1 MSFPRAVAFLWARTW
16 RNRLVRQVQRL
27 KRPRYLLGALVGL
40 AYLYSLVG
48 RSVFVQ
54 GTGRAVSP
62 NARMFAEFSLEVSVL
77 GTLVTA
83 WVLGADRPA
92 LTFTQTEVQYFFP
105 APVTRKALL
114 HYKLLRGLLSASL
127 AALAATVFV
136 GRFTSPR
143 PELFFLGAAL
153 AMGTL
158 YLHGTAASFVRAW
171 LVSQGRWGSAVRWT
185 LVGLLML
192 AVMGTLVTTLQAHPW
207 PANAGAPFVVR
218 GWVRDVLDAPGP
230 RAVLWPGRAL
240 VAPSM
245 ARSTQDFLRY
255 LPASLALLV
264 AHYAWVLAVE
274 VPFEDSAVAGAD
286 ARTRQQA
293 RRGNRSA
300 RGGNIRVGRV
310 PFLLKARGRPEVAL
324 VWKNLIARKRLGGGL
339 VVLLGFVVM
348 GALVA
353 LVLGDTRLF
362 SNTRELL
369 GPMSLMVAV
378 AMAVIGP
385 SAFRTDLRMD
395 LPKLELLRALPLTGR
410 QVVGAELAASAL
422 TLSAAQWVML
432 LVALVLGVGTDD
444 ETLAPW
450 STPVVLGLLS
460 VLPALGLA
468 GLFVQNAAV
477 VLLPAWIPADS
488 ERARGVE
495 ALGQRLLT
503 LVGTLVVTFLG
514 LLPAAVVALLV
525 GYPLFTVMGRWAVP
539 LAGLVAAGA
548 LFAEVALGVAVL
560 GRAFERLDVSEEQSN
575 EG

>member
-1 MSFPRAVAFLWARTW
+1 MSFPSAVAFLWVRTW
-16 RNRLVRQVQRL
+16 RNRVVRQVQRL

-62 NARMFAEFSLEVSVL
+62 NARLFAELSLEVSVL

-92 LTFTQTEVQYFFP
+92 LTFTQTEVQTFFA

-114 HYKLLRGLLSASL
+114 HYKLLRGLLSAML
-127 AALAATVFV
+127 AALAATLFV

-143 PELFFLGAAL
+143 PVLFFLGAAL

-171 LVSQGRWGSAVRWT
+171 LVSQGRWGSAVRWAVVAVL
-185 LVGLLML
+185 LVAG
-192 AVMGTLVTTLQAHPW
+192 MGTLLSTLRDYPL
-207 PANAGAPFVVR
+207 PENLSRPFAVR
-218 GWVRDVLDAPGP
+218 EWLRDVLNAPGP

-240 VAPSM
+240 VAPAM
-245 ARSTQDFLRY
+245 ARSWEGFLRY

-274 VPFEDSAVAGAD
+274 VPFEDSAVAGAE
-286 ARTRQQA
+286 ARTRRRAQRAA
-293 RRGNRSA
+293 RSGNL
-300 RGGNIRVGRV
+300 RVGRV
-310 PFLLKARGRPEVAL
+310 PFVLKARGRPEVAL
-324 VWKNLIARKRLGGGL
+324 LWKNLIARRRMGSGLMMLLSFGVLGA
-339 VVLLGFVVM
+339 VF
-348 GALVA
+348 ALVM
-353 LVLGDTRLF
+353 GDTRLF
-362 SNTRELL
+362 SNSREFL
-369 GPMSLMVAV
+369 GPMALMVAL

-410 QVVGAELAASAL
+410 QVVSAELAASAL
-422 TLSAAQWVML
+422 TLGVAQWVML
-432 LVALVLGVGTDD
+432 LLALVLGVGADD
-444 ETLAPW
+444 ATLAPW
-450 STPVVLGLLS
+450 STPVVLGLLP

-514 LLPAAVVALLV
+514 LLPATVVALLV

-539 LAGLVAAGA
+539 LAGLAAAGA

-575 EG
+575 EA

>member
-1 MSFPRAVAFLWARTW
+1 MSFPSAVAFLWVRTW
-16 RNRLVRQVQRL
+16 RNRVVRQVQRL

-62 NARMFAEFSLEVSVL
+62 NARLFAEFSLEVSVL

-92 LTFTQTEVQYFFP
+92 LTFTQTEVQTFFA
-105 APVTRKALL
+105 APVRRKALL
-114 HYKLLRGLLSASL
+114 HYKLLRGLLSAML
-127 AALAATVFV
+127 AALAATIFV

-171 LVSQGRWGSAVRWT
+171 LVSQGRWGSAVRWAI
-185 LVGLLML
+185 V
-192 AVMGTLVTTLQAHPW
+192 AVVMVAGMGTLLSTLRDYPL
-207 PANAGAPFVVR
+207 PENLSRPFAVR
-218 GWVRDVLDAPGP
+218 EWLRDVLDAPGP

-240 VAPSM
+240 VAPAM
-245 ARSTQDFLRY
+245 ARSWEGFLRY

-274 VPFEDSAVAGAD
+274 VPFEDSAVAGAE
-286 ARTRQQA
+286 ARTKRRAQRAA
-293 RRGNRSA
+293 RSGNL
-300 RGGNIRVGRV
+300 RVGRV
-310 PFLLKARGRPEVAL
+310 PFVLKARGRPEVAL
-324 VWKNLIARKRLGGGL
+324 LWKNLIARRRMGSGLAMLLSFGVLGA
-339 VVLLGFVVM
+339 VF
-348 GALVA
+348 ALVM
-353 LVLGDTRLF
+353 GDTRLF
-362 SNTRELL
+362 SNSREFL
-369 GPMSLMVAV
+369 GPMALMVAV

-422 TLSAAQWVML
+422 TLGVAQWVML
-432 LVALVLGVGTDD
+432 LVALVLGVGADD
-444 ETLAPW
+444 VTLAPW

-503 LVGTLVVTFLG
+503 LVGTLVVTVLG

-539 LAGLVAAGA
+539 LAGLAAAGA

-575 EG
+575 EA

>member
-1 MSFPRAVAFLWARTW
+1 MSFPGAVAFLWVRTW
-16 RNRLVRQVQRL
+16 RNRVVRQVRRL
-27 KRPRYLLGALVGL
+27 KHPRYLLGALVGL

-48 RSVFVQ
+48 RSVFVV

-62 NARMFAEFSLEVSVL
+62 NAKLFAELSLEVSVL

-92 LTFTQTEVQYFFP
+92 LTFTQTEVQAFFP
-105 APVTRKALL
+105 APVTRRALL
-114 HYKLLRGLLSASL
+114 HYKLLRGLLSAGL
-127 AALAATVFV
+127 AALAATLFV
-136 GRFTSPR
+136 GRFTSSR
-143 PELFFLGAAL
+143 PELFFLGASL

-171 LVSQGRWGSAVRWT
+171 LVSQGRWGGAVRWAVVA
-185 LVGLLML
+185 LVLVA
-192 AVMGTLVTTLQAHPW
+192 AVGTLLSTLDAHPW
-207 PANAGAPFVVR
+207 PADASAPFAVR
-218 GWVRDVLDAPGP
+218 EWLRDVLDAPGP

-240 VAPSM
+240 VAPAM
-245 ARSTQDFLRY
+245 AHSGQEFLRY
-255 LPASLALLV
+255 LPAALALLA

-274 VPFEDSAVAGAD
+274 VPFEDSAVASAD
-286 ARTRQQA
+286 ARTRQRA
-293 RRGNRSA
+293 ERGNRAA
-300 RGGNIRVGRV
+300 RVGAIHVGRV
-310 PFLLKARGRPEVAL
+310 PFVLGPRGRPEVAL
-324 VWKNLIARKRLGGGL
+324 LWKNLIARRRMGSGL
-339 VVLLGFVVM
+339 VMLLAFVVL
-348 GALVA
+348 GATLALVM
-353 LVLGDTRLF
+353 GDTRLF
-362 SNTRELL
+362 ANSREFL
-369 GPMSLMVAV
+369 GPMALMVAV

-422 TLSAAQWVML
+422 TLGAAQWVML
-432 LVALVLGVGTDD
+432 AVAGVLGVGSDD
-444 ETLAPW
+444 VTLAQW

-514 LLPAAVVALLV
+514 LLPAGVVALLV
-525 GYPLFTVMGRWAVP
+525 GYPLFTVVGRWAVP
-539 LAGLVAAGA
+539 LAGLAAAGA

-560 GRAFERLDVSEEQSN
+560 GRAFERLDVSEEQAN
-575 EG
+575 EA

>member
-1 MSFPRAVAFLWARTW
+1 MSFPSAVAFLWVRTW
-16 RNRLVRQVQRL
+16 RNRVVRQVQRL

-62 NARMFAEFSLEVSVL
+62 NARLFAEFSLEVSVL

-83 WVLGADRPA
+83 WVLGTDRPA
-92 LTFTQTEVQYFFP
+92 LTFTQTEVQTFFA

-114 HYKLLRGLLSASL
+114 HYKLLRGLLSAML
-127 AALAATVFV
+127 AALAATIFV

-171 LVSQGRWGSAVRWT
+171 LVSQGRWGSAVRWAIVAVV
-185 LVGLLML
+185 LVAG
-192 AVMGTLVTTLQAHPW
+192 MGTLLSTLRDYPL
-207 PANAGAPFVVR
+207 PENLSRPFAVR
-218 GWVRDVLDAPGP
+218 EWLRDVLDAPGP

-240 VAPSM
+240 VAPAM
-245 ARSTQDFLRY
+245 ARSWEGLLRY

-274 VPFEDSAVAGAD
+274 VPFEDSAVAGAE
-286 ARTRQQA
+286 ARTKRREQRAA
-293 RRGNRSA
+293 RSGS
-300 RGGNIRVGRV
+300 IRVGRV
-310 PFLLKARGRPEVAL
+310 PFVLKARGRPEMAL
-324 VWKNLIARKRLGGGL
+324 LWKNLIARRRMGSGL
-339 VVLLGFVVM
+339 VMLLAFGVLGAVF
-348 GALVA
+348 ALVM
-353 LVLGDTRLF
+353 GDTRLF
-362 SNTRELL
+362 SNSREFL
-369 GPMSLMVAV
+369 GPMALMVAV

-422 TLSAAQWVML
+422 TLGVAQWVML
-432 LVALVLGVGTDD
+432 LVALVLGVGADD
-444 ETLAPW
+444 VTLAPW

-460 VLPALGLA
+460 VLPALGVA

-539 LAGLVAAGA
+539 LAGLAAAGA

-575 EG
+575 EA

>member
-1 MSFPRAVAFLWARTW
+1 MSFSRAVVFLWARTW

-27 KRPRYLLGALVGL
+27 KRPRYLLGALVGA

-54 GTGRAVSP
+54 GTGRGVSL
-62 NARMFAEFSLEVSVL
+62 NARLFAELSLEMSVL
-77 GTLVTA
+77 GTLMTA

-92 LTFTQTEVQYFFP
+92 LTFTQTEVQYLFP
-105 APVTRKALL
+105 APVTRRALL

-127 AALAATVFV
+127 AALAATLFV

-143 PELFFLGAAL
+143 PVLFFLGAAL

-171 LVSQGRWGSAVRWT
+171 LVSRGRWGSAVRWAV
-185 LVGLLML
+185 VGLLLL
-192 AVMGTLVTTLQAHPW
+192 AVAWTLLSTLRVHPW
-207 PANAGAPFVVR
+207 PEDISAPFVVR
-218 GWVRDVLDAPGP
+218 EWLKDVLDAPGP
-230 RAVLWPGRAL
+230 RALLWPGRAL
-240 VAPSM
+240 VAPAM
-245 ARSTQDFLRY
+245 ARSGQDFLRY

-264 AHYAWVLAVE
+264 AHYAWVLTVE
-274 VPFEDSAVAGAD
+274 VPFVL
-286 ARTRQQA
+286 Q
-293 RRGNRSA
+293 
-300 RGGNIRVGRV
+300 
-310 PFLLKARGRPEVAL
+310 ARGRPEVAL
-324 VWKNLIARKRLGGGL
+324 RWKNLIARRRLGGGL
-339 VVLLGFVVM
+339 VMLLAFVVL

-362 SNTRELL
+362 ANTRELL
-369 GPMSLMVAV
+369 GPMALMVAV
-378 AMAVIGP
+378 AMAVVGP

-422 TLSAAQWVML
+422 TLGAAQWVML
-432 LVALVLGVGTDD
+432 GVALALGVGTDD
-444 ETLAPW
+444 ATLAPW
-450 STPVVLGLLS
+450 STPVVLGLLP

-525 GYPLFTVMGRWAVP
+525 GYPLFTVVGRWSAP

-560 GRAFERLDVSEEQSN
+560 GRAFERLDVSEEQAN
-575 EG
+575 EA

>member
-1 MSFPRAVAFLWARTW
+1 MSFPSAVAFLWVRTW
-16 RNRLVRQVQRL
+16 RNRVVRQVQRL

-62 NARMFAEFSLEVSVL
+62 NARLFAEFSLEVSVL

-92 LTFTQTEVQYFFP
+92 LTFTQTEVQTFFA

-114 HYKLLRGLLSASL
+114 HYKLLRGLLSAML
-127 AALAATVFV
+127 AALAATLFV
-136 GRFTSPR
+136 GRFTSPQ
-143 PELFFLGAAL
+143 PVLFFLGAAL

-171 LVSQGRWGSAVRWT
+171 LVSQGRWGSVVRWAIVAVVMVAGMGALLSPLSDHPLPENLSTPFAVREW
-185 LVGLLML
+185 L
-192 AVMGTLVTTLQAHPW
+192 
-207 PANAGAPFVVR
+207 
-218 GWVRDVLDAPGP
+218 RDVLNAPGP

-240 VAPSM
+240 VAPAM
-245 ARSTQDFLRY
+245 ARSWEGFLRY

-274 VPFEDSAVAGAD
+274 VPFEDSAVAGAE
-286 ARTRQQA
+286 ARTRRRAQRAA
-293 RRGNRSA
+293 RSGNL
-300 RGGNIRVGRV
+300 RVGRV
-310 PFLLKARGRPEVAL
+310 PFVLKARGRPEVAL
-324 VWKNLIARKRLGGGL
+324 LWKNLIARRRMGSGLAMLLSFGGL
-339 VVLLGFVVM
+339 GAVF
-348 GALVA
+348 ALVM
-353 LVLGDTRLF
+353 GDTRLF
-362 SNTRELL
+362 SNSREFL
-369 GPMSLMVAV
+369 GPMALMVAV

-422 TLSAAQWVML
+422 TLGVAQWVML
-432 LVALVLGVGTDD
+432 LVALVLGVGADD
-444 ETLAPW
+444 VTLAPW

-514 LLPAAVVALLV
+514 LLPAAVIALLV

-539 LAGLVAAGA
+539 LAGLAAAGA

-575 EG
+575 EA

>member
-1 MSFPRAVAFLWARTW
+1 MSFPSAVAFLWVRTW
-16 RNRLVRQVQRL
+16 RNRVVRQVQRL

-62 NARMFAEFSLEVSVL
+62 NARLFAEFSLEVSVL

-92 LTFTQTEVQYFFP
+92 LTFTQTEVQTFFA

-114 HYKLLRGLLSASL
+114 HYKLLRGLLSAML
-127 AALAATVFV
+127 AALAATLFV

-143 PELFFLGAAL
+143 PVLFFLGAAL

-171 LVSQGRWGSAVRWT
+171 LVSQGRWGSAVRWAVVAVL
-185 LVGLLML
+185 LVAG
-192 AVMGTLVTTLQAHPW
+192 MGTLLSTLRDYPL
-207 PANAGAPFVVR
+207 PENLSRPFAVR
-218 GWVRDVLDAPGP
+218 EWLREVLDAPGP

-240 VAPSM
+240 VAPAM
-245 ARSTQDFLRY
+245 ARSWEGFLRY

-274 VPFEDSAVAGAD
+274 VPFEDSAVAGAE
-286 ARTRQQA
+286 ARTRRREQRAA
-293 RRGNRSA
+293 RSGS
-300 RGGNIRVGRV
+300 IRVGKV
-310 PFLLKARGRPEVAL
+310 PFVLMARGRPEVAL
-324 VWKNLIARKRLGGGL
+324 LWKNLIARRRMGSGL
-339 VVLLGFVVM
+339 VMLLSFGVLGAVF
-348 GALVA
+348 ALVM
-353 LVLGDTRLF
+353 GDTRLF
-362 SNTRELL
+362 SNSREFL
-369 GPMSLMVAV
+369 GPMALMVAL

-422 TLSAAQWVML
+422 TLGVAQWVML
-432 LVALVLGVGTDD
+432 LLALVLGVGADD
-444 ETLAPW
+444 VTLAPW
-450 STPVVLGLLS
+450 STPVVLGLLP

-514 LLPAAVVALLV
+514 LLPAAVVAVLV

-539 LAGLVAAGA
+539 LAGLAAAGA
-548 LFAEVALGVAVL
+548 LFAEVTLGVAVL

-575 EG
+575 EA

>member
-1 MSFPRAVAFLWARTW
+1 MSFPSAVAFLWVRTW
-16 RNRLVRQVQRL
+16 RNRVVRQVQRL

-62 NARMFAEFSLEVSVL
+62 NARLFAEFSLEVSVL

-92 LTFTQTEVQYFFP
+92 LTFTQTEVQTFFA

-114 HYKLLRGLLSASL
+114 HYKLLRGLLSAML
-127 AALAATVFV
+127 AALAATIFV

-171 LVSQGRWGSAVRWT
+171 LVSQGRWGSAVRWAI
-185 LVGLLML
+185 V
-192 AVMGTLVTTLQAHPW
+192 AVVMVAGMGTLLSTLRDYPL
-207 PANAGAPFVVR
+207 PENLSRPFAVR
-218 GWVRDVLDAPGP
+218 EWLRDVLDAPGP

-240 VAPSM
+240 VAPAM
-245 ARSTQDFLRY
+245 ARSWEGFLRY

-274 VPFEDSAVAGAD
+274 VPFEDSAVAGAE
-286 ARTRQQA
+286 ARTKRREQRAA
-293 RRGNRSA
+293 RSGNL
-300 RGGNIRVGRV
+300 RVGRV
-310 PFLLKARGRPEVAL
+310 PFVLKARGRPEVAL
-324 VWKNLIARKRLGGGL
+324 LWKNLIARRRMGSGLAMLLSFGVLGA
-339 VVLLGFVVM
+339 VF
-348 GALVA
+348 ALVM
-353 LVLGDTRLF
+353 GDTRLF
-362 SNTRELL
+362 SNSREFL
-369 GPMSLMVAV
+369 GPMALMVAV

-422 TLSAAQWVML
+422 TLGVAQWVML
-432 LVALVLGVGTDD
+432 LVALVLGVGADD
-444 ETLAPW
+444 VTLAPW

-503 LVGTLVVTFLG
+503 LVGTLVVTVLG

-539 LAGLVAAGA
+539 LAGLAAAGA

-575 EG
+575 EA

>member
-1 MSFPRAVAFLWARTW
+1 MSFPSAVAFLWVRTW
-16 RNRLVRQVQRL
+16 RNRVVRQVQRL

-62 NARMFAEFSLEVSVL
+62 NARLFAEFSLEVSVL

-83 WVLGADRPA
+83 WVLGTDRPA
-92 LTFTQTEVQYFFP
+92 LTFTQTEVQTFFA

-114 HYKLLRGLLSASL
+114 HYKLLRGLLSAML
-127 AALAATVFV
+127 AALAATFFV

-143 PELFFLGAAL
+143 PVLFFLGAAL

-171 LVSQGRWGSAVRWT
+171 LVSQGRWGSAVRWAIVAGV
-185 LVGLLML
+185 LVAG
-192 AVMGTLVTTLQAHPW
+192 MGTLLSTLRDYPL
-207 PANAGAPFVVR
+207 PENLSRPFAVR
-218 GWVRDVLDAPGP
+218 EWLRDVLDAPGP

-240 VAPSM
+240 VAPAM
-245 ARSTQDFLRY
+245 ARSWEGFLRY

-274 VPFEDSAVAGAD
+274 VPFEDSAVAGAE
-286 ARTRQQA
+286 ARTRRREQRAA
-293 RRGNRSA
+293 RSGS
-300 RGGNIRVGRV
+300 IRVGKV
-310 PFLLKARGRPEVAL
+310 PFVLKARGRPEVAL
-324 VWKNLIARKRLGGGL
+324 LWKNLIARRRMGSGL
-339 VVLLGFVVM
+339 VMLLAFGVLGAVF
-348 GALVA
+348 ALVM
-353 LVLGDTRLF
+353 GDTRLF
-362 SNTRELL
+362 SNSREFL
-369 GPMSLMVAV
+369 GPMALMVAL

-422 TLSAAQWVML
+422 TLGVAQWVML
-432 LVALVLGVGTDD
+432 LVALVLGVGADD
-444 ETLAPW
+444 VTLAPW
-450 STPVVLGLLS
+450 STPVVLGLLP

-539 LAGLVAAGA
+539 LAGLAAAGA

-575 EG
+575 EA

>member
-1 MSFPRAVAFLWARTW
+1 MSFPSAVAFLWVRTW
-16 RNRLVRQVQRL
+16 RNRVVRQVQRL

-62 NARMFAEFSLEVSVL
+62 NARLFAEFSLEVSVL

-92 LTFTQTEVQYFFP
+92 LTFTQTEVQTFFA

-114 HYKLLRGLLSASL
+114 HYKLLRGLLSAML
-127 AALAATVFV
+127 AALAATLFV
-136 GRFTSPR
+136 GRFTSPQ
-143 PELFFLGAAL
+143 PVLFFLGAAL

-171 LVSQGRWGSAVRWT
+171 LVSQGRWGSAVRWAI
-185 LVGLLML
+185 V
-192 AVMGTLVTTLQAHPW
+192 AVVMVAGMGTLLSTLRDYPL
-207 PANAGAPFVVR
+207 PENLSRPFAVR
-218 GWVRDVLDAPGP
+218 EWLRDVLDAPGP

-240 VAPSM
+240 VAPAM
-245 ARSTQDFLRY
+245 ARSWEGFLRY

-274 VPFEDSAVAGAD
+274 VPFEDSAVAGAE
-286 ARTRQQA
+286 ARTKRREQRAA
-293 RRGNRSA
+293 RSGNL
-300 RGGNIRVGRV
+300 RVGRV
-310 PFLLKARGRPEVAL
+310 PFVLKARGRPEVAL
-324 VWKNLIARKRLGGGL
+324 LWKNLIARRRMGSGL
-339 VVLLGFVVM
+339 VMLLSFGVLGAVF
-348 GALVA
+348 ALVM
-353 LVLGDTRLF
+353 GDTRLF
-362 SNTRELL
+362 SNSREFL
-369 GPMSLMVAV
+369 GPMALMVAV

-422 TLSAAQWVML
+422 TLGVAQWVML
-432 LVALVLGVGTDD
+432 LVALVLGVGADD
-444 ETLAPW
+444 VTLAPW

-539 LAGLVAAGA
+539 LAGLAAAGA

-575 EG
+575 EA

>member
-1 MSFPRAVAFLWARTW
+1 MSFPSAVAFLWVRTW
-16 RNRLVRQVQRL
+16 RNRVVRQVQRL

-62 NARMFAEFSLEVSVL
+62 NARLFAEFSLEVSVL

-92 LTFTQTEVQYFFP
+92 LTFTQTEVQTFFA

-114 HYKLLRGLLSASL
+114 HYKLLRGLLSAML
-127 AALAATVFV
+127 AALAATLFV

-143 PELFFLGAAL
+143 PVLFFLGAAL

-171 LVSQGRWGSAVRWT
+171 LVSQGRWGSAVRW
-185 LVGLLML
+185 
-192 AVMGTLVTTLQAHPW
+192 AVVAVVMVAGMGTLLSTLRDYPL
-207 PANAGAPFVVR
+207 PENLSRPFAVR
-218 GWVRDVLDAPGP
+218 EWLREVLDAPGP

-240 VAPSM
+240 VAPAM
-245 ARSTQDFLRY
+245 ARSWEGFLRY

-274 VPFEDSAVAGAD
+274 VPFEDSAVAGAE
-286 ARTRQQA
+286 ARTRRREQRAA
-293 RRGNRSA
+293 RSGS
-300 RGGNIRVGRV
+300 IRVGRV
-310 PFLLKARGRPEVAL
+310 PFVLKARGRPEVAL
-324 VWKNLIARKRLGGGL
+324 LWKNLIARRRMGSGL
-339 VVLLGFVVM
+339 VMLLSFGVLGAVF
-348 GALVA
+348 ALVM
-353 LVLGDTRLF
+353 GDTRLF
-362 SNTRELL
+362 SNSREFL
-369 GPMSLMVAV
+369 GPMALMVAL

-395 LPKLELLRALPLTGR
+395 LPKLELLRALPLTGW

-422 TLSAAQWVML
+422 TLGVAQWVML
-432 LVALVLGVGTDD
+432 LLALVLGVGADD
-444 ETLAPW
+444 VTLAPW
-450 STPVVLGLLS
+450 STPVVLGLLP

-539 LAGLVAAGA
+539 LAGLAAAGA

-575 EG
+575 EA

>member
-1 MSFPRAVAFLWARTW
+1 MSFPSAVAFLWVRTW
-16 RNRLVRQVQRL
+16 RNRVVRQVQRL

-62 NARMFAEFSLEVSVL
+62 NARLFAELSLEVSVL

-92 LTFTQTEVQYFFP
+92 LTFTQTEVQTFFA

-114 HYKLLRGLLSASL
+114 HYKLLRGLLSAML
-127 AALAATVFV
+127 AALAATIFV

-143 PELFFLGAAL
+143 PVLFFLGAAL

-171 LVSQGRWGSAVRWT
+171 LVSQGRWGSAVRWAVVAVL
-185 LVGLLML
+185 LVAG
-192 AVMGTLVTTLQAHPW
+192 MGTLLSTLRDYPL
-207 PANAGAPFVVR
+207 PENLSRPFAVR
-218 GWVRDVLDAPGP
+218 EWLRDVLDAPGP

-240 VAPSM
+240 VAPAM
-245 ARSTQDFLRY
+245 ARSWEGFLRY

-274 VPFEDSAVAGAD
+274 VPFEDSAVAGAE
-286 ARTRQQA
+286 ARTRRREQRAA
-293 RRGNRSA
+293 RSGS
-300 RGGNIRVGRV
+300 IRVGKV
-310 PFLLKARGRPEVAL
+310 PFVLKAQGRPEVAL
-324 VWKNLIARKRLGGGL
+324 LWKNLIARRRMGSGL
-339 VVLLGFVVM
+339 VMLLSFGVLGAVF
-348 GALVA
+348 ALVM
-353 LVLGDTRLF
+353 GDTRLF
-362 SNTRELL
+362 SNSREFL
-369 GPMSLMVAV
+369 GPMALMVAL

-410 QVVGAELAASAL
+410 QVVSAELAASAL
-422 TLSAAQWVML
+422 TLGVAQWVML
-432 LVALVLGVGTDD
+432 LLALVLGVGADD
-444 ETLAPW
+444 ATLAPW
-450 STPVVLGLLS
+450 STPVVLGLLP

-514 LLPAAVVALLV
+514 LLPATVVALLV

-539 LAGLVAAGA
+539 LAGLAAAGA

-575 EG
+575 EA

>member
-1 MSFPRAVAFLWARTW
+1 
-16 RNRLVRQVQRL
+16 
-27 KRPRYLLGALVGL
+27 G
-40 AYLYSLVG
+40 
-48 RSVFVQ
+48 
-54 GTGRAVSP
+54 
-62 NARMFAEFSLEVSVL
+62 
-77 GTLVTA
+77 
-83 WVLGADRPA
+83 
-92 LTFTQTEVQYFFP
+92 
-105 APVTRKALL
+105 
-114 HYKLLRGLLSASL
+114 
-127 AALAATVFV
+127 
-136 GRFTSPR
+136 
-143 PELFFLGAAL
+143 
-153 AMGTL
+153 MGTL
-158 YLHGTAASFVRAW
+158 LSTLHDHPLPENLSAPF
-171 LVSQGRWGSAVRWT
+171 AVREW
-185 LVGLLML
+185 L
-192 AVMGTLVTTLQAHPW
+192 
-207 PANAGAPFVVR
+207 
-218 GWVRDVLDAPGP
+218 RDVLNAPGP

-240 VAPSM
+240 VAPSL
-245 ARSTQDFLRY
+245 ARSGQDFLRY

-286 ARTRQQA
+286 ARTRQRAQRA
-293 RRGNRSA
+293 SRSA
-300 RGGNIRVGRV
+300 HLRVGQV
-310 PFLLKARGRPEVAL
+310 PFVLKARGRPEVAL
-324 VWKNLIARKRLGGGL
+324 LWKNLIARRRMGSGL
-339 VVLLGFVVM
+339 VMLLAFGVM
-348 GALVA
+348 GAVFA
-353 LVLGDTRLF
+353 LLMGDTRLF
-362 SNTRELL
+362 SNSREFL
-369 GPMSLMVAV
+369 GPMALMVAV

-410 QVVGAELAASAL
+410 QVVGAELGASAL
-422 TLSAAQWVML
+422 TLGVAQWVML
-432 LVALVLGVGTDD
+432 AVALMLGVGTDD

-450 STPVVLGLLS
+450 SAPVVLGLLP

-477 VLLPAWIPADS
+477 VLLPAWIPADA

-575 EG
+575 EA

>member
-1 MSFPRAVAFLWARTW
+1 MSFPSAVAFLWVRTW
-16 RNRLVRQVQRL
+16 RNRVVRQVQRL

-62 NARMFAEFSLEVSVL
+62 NARLFAEFSLEVSVL

-92 LTFTQTEVQYFFP
+92 LTFTQTEVQTFFA

-114 HYKLLRGLLSASL
+114 HYKLLRGLLSAML
-127 AALAATVFV
+127 AALAATLFV
-136 GRFTSPR
+136 GRFTSPQ
-143 PELFFLGAAL
+143 PVLFFLGAAL

-171 LVSQGRWGSAVRWT
+171 LVSQGRWGSVVRWAVVAAV
-185 LVGLLML
+185 LVAG
-192 AVMGTLVTTLQAHPW
+192 MGTLLSTLRDNPL
-207 PANAGAPFVVR
+207 PENLSAPFAVR
-218 GWVRDVLDAPGP
+218 EWLRDVLNAPGP

-240 VAPSM
+240 VAPAM
-245 ARSTQDFLRY
+245 ARSWEGFLRY

-274 VPFEDSAVAGAD
+274 VPFEDSAVAGAE
-286 ARTRQQA
+286 ARTRRRAQRAA
-293 RRGNRSA
+293 RSGNL
-300 RGGNIRVGRV
+300 RVGRV
-310 PFLLKARGRPEVAL
+310 PFVLKARGRPEVAL
-324 VWKNLIARKRLGGGL
+324 LWKNLIARRRMGSGLAMLLSFGVLGA
-339 VVLLGFVVM
+339 VF
-348 GALVA
+348 ALVM
-353 LVLGDTRLF
+353 GDTRLF
-362 SNTRELL
+362 SNSREFL
-369 GPMSLMVAV
+369 GPMALMVAV

-422 TLSAAQWVML
+422 TLGVAQWVML
-432 LVALVLGVGTDD
+432 LVALVLGVGADD
-444 ETLAPW
+444 VTLAPW

-468 GLFVQNAAV
+468 GLLVQNAAV

-503 LVGTLVVTFLG
+503 LMGTLVVTFLG

-539 LAGLVAAGA
+539 LAGLAAAGA

-575 EG
+575 EA

>member
-1 MSFPRAVAFLWARTW
+1 MSFPSAVAFLWVRTW
-16 RNRLVRQVQRL
+16 RNRVVRQVQRL

-62 NARMFAEFSLEVSVL
+62 NARLFAELSLEVSVL

-92 LTFTQTEVQYFFP
+92 LTFTQTEVQTFFA

-114 HYKLLRGLLSASL
+114 HYKLLRGLLSAML
-127 AALAATVFV
+127 AALAATIFV

-143 PELFFLGAAL
+143 PVLFFLGAAL

-171 LVSQGRWGSAVRWT
+171 LVSQGRWGSAVRWAVVAVL
-185 LVGLLML
+185 LVAG
-192 AVMGTLVTTLQAHPW
+192 MGTLLSTLRDYPL
-207 PANAGAPFVVR
+207 PENLSRPFAVR
-218 GWVRDVLDAPGP
+218 EWLRDVLDAPGP

-240 VAPSM
+240 VAPAM
-245 ARSTQDFLRY
+245 ARSWEGFLRY

-274 VPFEDSAVAGAD
+274 VPFEDSAVAGAE
-286 ARTRQQA
+286 ARTRRREQRAA
-293 RRGNRSA
+293 RSGNL
-300 RGGNIRVGRV
+300 RVGRV
-310 PFLLKARGRPEVAL
+310 PFVLKARGRPEVAL
-324 VWKNLIARKRLGGGL
+324 LWKNLIARRRMGSGLMMLLSFGVLGA
-339 VVLLGFVVM
+339 VF
-348 GALVA
+348 ALVM
-353 LVLGDTRLF
+353 GDTRLF
-362 SNTRELL
+362 SNTREFL
-369 GPMSLMVAV
+369 GPMALMVAL

-422 TLSAAQWVML
+422 TLGVAQWVML
-432 LVALVLGVGTDD
+432 LVALVLGVGADD
-444 ETLAPW
+444 VTLAPW
-450 STPVVLGLLS
+450 STPVVLGLLP

-514 LLPAAVVALLV
+514 LLPATVVALLV

-539 LAGLVAAGA
+539 LAGLAAAGA

-575 EG
+575 EA

>member
-1 MSFPRAVAFLWARTW
+1 MSFSRAVAFLWARTW

-27 KRPRYLLGALVGL
+27 KRPRYLLGALVGA

-54 GTGRAVSP
+54 GTGRGVSL
-62 NARMFAEFSLEVSVL
+62 NARLFAEFSLELSVL
-77 GTLVTA
+77 GTLMTA

-92 LTFTQTEVQYFFP
+92 LTFTQTEVQHLFP
-105 APVTRKALL
+105 APVTRRALL

-127 AALAATVFV
+127 AALAATLFV

-143 PELFFLGAAL
+143 PVLFFCGAAL

-171 LVSQGRWGSAVRWT
+171 LVSRGRWGSIVRWT
-185 LVGLLML
+185 VVGLVLL
-192 AVMGTLVTTLQAHPW
+192 AVAWTLLSTLRVHPW
-207 PANAGAPFVVR
+207 PEDISAPY
-218 GWVRDVLDAPGP
+218 VLREWLREVLSAPGT
-230 RAVLWPGRAL
+230 RALLWPGRAL
-240 VAPSM
+240 VAPAM
-245 ARSTQDFLRY
+245 ARSGQDFLRY

-286 ARTRQQA
+286 ARTRQRAQ
-293 RRGNRSA
+293 RGDRGA
-300 RGGNIRVGRV
+300 RGGTLRVGRV
-310 PFLLKARGRPEVAL
+310 PFVLRARGRPEVAL
-324 VWKNLIARKRLGGGL
+324 LWKNLIARKRLGGGL
-339 VVLLGFVVM
+339 VMLLAFVLL

-362 SNTRELL
+362 ANTRELL

-378 AMAVIGP
+378 AMAVVGP

-422 TLSAAQWVML
+422 TLGAAQWVML
-432 LVALVLGVGTDD
+432 LVALALGVGTDD

-450 STPVVLGLLS
+450 STPVVLGMMP

-525 GYPLFTVMGRWAVP
+525 GYPLFTVMGRWAAP
-539 LAGLVAAGA
+539 LAGLVVAGA
-548 LFAEVALGVAVL
+548 LFAEVALGVALL

-575 EG
+575 EA

>member
-1 MSFPRAVAFLWARTW
+1 MSFPSAVAFLWVRTW
-16 RNRLVRQVQRL
+16 RNRVVRQVQRL

-62 NARMFAEFSLEVSVL
+62 NARLFAEFSLEVSVL

-92 LTFTQTEVQYFFP
+92 LTFTQTEVQTFFA
-105 APVTRKALL
+105 APVRRKALL
-114 HYKLLRGLLSASL
+114 HYKLLRGLLSAML
-127 AALAATVFV
+127 AALAATIFV

-171 LVSQGRWGSAVRWT
+171 LVSQGRWGSAVRWAI
-185 LVGLLML
+185 V
-192 AVMGTLVTTLQAHPW
+192 AVVMVAGMGTLLSTLRDYPL
-207 PANAGAPFVVR
+207 PENLSRPFAVR
-218 GWVRDVLDAPGP
+218 EWLRDVLDAPGP

-240 VAPSM
+240 VAPAM
-245 ARSTQDFLRY
+245 ARSWEGFLRY

-274 VPFEDSAVAGAD
+274 VPFEDSAVAGAE
-286 ARTRQQA
+286 ARTKRRAQRAA
-293 RRGNRSA
+293 RSGNL
-300 RGGNIRVGRV
+300 RVGRV
-310 PFLLKARGRPEVAL
+310 PFVLKARGRPEVAL
-324 VWKNLIARKRLGGGL
+324 LWKNLIARRRMGSGL
-339 VVLLGFVVM
+339 VMLLSFGVLGAVF
-348 GALVA
+348 ALVM
-353 LVLGDTRLF
+353 GDTRLF
-362 SNTRELL
+362 SNSREFL
-369 GPMSLMVAV
+369 GPMALMVAV

-422 TLSAAQWVML
+422 TLGVAQWVML
-432 LVALVLGVGTDD
+432 LVALVLGVGADD
-444 ETLAPW
+444 VTLAPW

-503 LVGTLVVTFLG
+503 LVGTLVVTVLG

-539 LAGLVAAGA
+539 LAGLAAAGA

-575 EG
+575 EA

>member
-1 MSFPRAVAFLWARTW
+1 MSFPSAVAFLWVRTW

-54 GTGRAVSP
+54 GTGRAVAP
-62 NARMFAEFSLEVSVL
+62 NARLFAEFSLEVSVL

-92 LTFTQTEVQYFFP
+92 LTFTQTEVQTFFA

-114 HYKLLRGLLSASL
+114 HYKLLRGLLSAML
-127 AALAATVFV
+127 AALAATLFV
-136 GRFTSPR
+136 GRFTSPQ
-143 PELFFLGAAL
+143 PVLFFLGAAL

-171 LVSQGRWGSAVRWT
+171 LVSQGRWGSVVRWAI
-185 LVGLLML
+185 V
-192 AVMGTLVTTLQAHPW
+192 AVVMVAGMGTLLSTLRDNPL
-207 PANAGAPFVVR
+207 PENLSAPFAVR
-218 GWVRDVLDAPGP
+218 EWLRDVLNAPGP

-240 VAPSM
+240 VAPAM
-245 ARSTQDFLRY
+245 ARSWEGFLRY

-274 VPFEDSAVAGAD
+274 VPFEDSAVAGAE
-286 ARTRQQA
+286 ARTRRRAQRAA
-293 RRGNRSA
+293 RSGNL
-300 RGGNIRVGRV
+300 RVGRV
-310 PFLLKARGRPEVAL
+310 PFVLKARGRPEVAL
-324 VWKNLIARKRLGGGL
+324 LWKNLIARRRMGSGLAMLLSFGVLGA
-339 VVLLGFVVM
+339 VF
-348 GALVA
+348 ALVM
-353 LVLGDTRLF
+353 GDTRLF
-362 SNTRELL
+362 SNSREFL
-369 GPMSLMVAV
+369 GPMALMVAV

-395 LPKLELLRALPLTGR
+395 LPKLDLLRALPLTGR

-422 TLSAAQWVML
+422 TLGVAQWVML
-432 LVALVLGVGTDD
+432 LVALVLGVGADD
-444 ETLAPW
+444 VTLAPW
-450 STPVVLGLLS
+450 SAPVVLGLLS

-539 LAGLVAAGA
+539 LAGLAAAGA

-575 EG
+575 EA

>member
-1 MSFPRAVAFLWARTW
+1 MSLPSAVAFLWVRSW
-16 RNRLVRQVQRL
+16 RNRAVRQVQRL

-54 GTGRAVSP
+54 GTGRGVSP
-62 NARMFAEFSLEVSVL
+62 NARLFAEFSLEMSVL

-92 LTFTQTEVQYFFP
+92 LTFTQTEVQTFFS

-114 HYKLLRGLLSASL
+114 HYKLLRGLLSATL
-127 AALAATVFV
+127 AALAATLFV
-136 GRFTSPR
+136 GRFTNPR
-143 PELFFLGAAL
+143 PVLFFLGAAL

-158 YLHGTAASFVRAW
+158 YLHGTAASFVRVW
-171 LVSQGRWGSAVRWT
+171 LASRGRWGSGVRWAVVAGVLVAALALVLSTLREHPLPENLAAPFAVREW
-185 LVGLLML
+185 LS
-192 AVMGTLVTTLQAHPW
+192 
-207 PANAGAPFVVR
+207 
-218 GWVRDVLDAPGP
+218 DVLDAPGP

-245 ARSTQDFLRY
+245 ARTWPDFLRY

-274 VPFEDSAVAGAD
+274 VPFEDSAVAGAEE
-286 ARTRQQA
+286 RSRRRA
-293 RRGNRSA
+293 RRASRTGTL
-300 RGGNIRVGRV
+300 RVGRV
-310 PFLLKARGRPEVAL
+310 PFVLEARGRPEVAIL
-324 VWKNLIARKRLGGGL
+324 WKNLVARRRMGSGL
-339 VVLLGFVVM
+339 VLLLAFGVL
-348 GALVA
+348 GAVFA
-353 LVLGDTRLF
+353 LLMGDTRLF
-362 SNTRELL
+362 SNSREFL
-369 GPMSLMVAV
+369 GPMALMVAV

-422 TLSAAQWVML
+422 VLGGAQGVML
-432 LVALVLGVGTDD
+432 LVALVLGVGRDD
-444 ETLAPW
+444 ATLAPW
-450 STPVVLGLLS
+450 STPVVLGLMA

-477 VLLPAWIPADS
+477 VLLPAWIPADA

-539 LAGLVAAGA
+539 LAGLAAAGA

-575 EG
+575 EA

>member
-1 MSFPRAVAFLWARTW
+1 MSFPSAVAFLWVRTW
-16 RNRLVRQVQRL
+16 RNRVVRQVQRL

-62 NARMFAEFSLEVSVL
+62 NARLFAEFSLEVSVL

-92 LTFTQTEVQYFFP
+92 LTFTQTEVQTFFA

-114 HYKLLRGLLSASL
+114 HYKLLRGLLSAML
-127 AALAATVFV
+127 AALAATLFV

-143 PELFFLGAAL
+143 PVLFFLGAAL

-171 LVSQGRWGSAVRWT
+171 LVSQGRWGSVVRWAIVAVVMVAGMGALLSTLSDHPLPENLSTPFAVREW
-185 LVGLLML
+185 L
-192 AVMGTLVTTLQAHPW
+192 
-207 PANAGAPFVVR
+207 
-218 GWVRDVLDAPGP
+218 RDVLNAPGP

-240 VAPSM
+240 VAPAM
-245 ARSTQDFLRY
+245 ARSWEGFLRY

-274 VPFEDSAVAGAD
+274 VPFEDSAVAGAE
-286 ARTRQQA
+286 ARTRRRAQRAA
-293 RRGNRSA
+293 RSGNL
-300 RGGNIRVGRV
+300 RVGRV
-310 PFLLKARGRPEVAL
+310 PFVLKARGRPEVAL
-324 VWKNLIARKRLGGGL
+324 LWKNLIARRRMGSGLAMLLSFGVLGA
-339 VVLLGFVVM
+339 VF
-348 GALVA
+348 ALVM
-353 LVLGDTRLF
+353 GDTRLF
-362 SNTRELL
+362 SNSREFL
-369 GPMSLMVAV
+369 GPMALMVAV

-422 TLSAAQWVML
+422 TLGVAQWVML
-432 LVALVLGVGTDD
+432 LVALVLGVGADD
-444 ETLAPW
+444 VTLAPW

-514 LLPAAVVALLV
+514 LLPAAVIALLV

-539 LAGLVAAGA
+539 LAGLAAAGA

-575 EG
+575 EA

>member
-1 MSFPRAVAFLWARTW
+1 MSFPSAVAFLWVRTW
-16 RNRLVRQVQRL
+16 RNRVVRQVQRL
-27 KRPRYLLGALVGL
+27 KRPRYLLGAAVGL

-62 NARMFAEFSLEVSVL
+62 NARLFAEFSLEVSVL

-92 LTFTQTEVQYFFP
+92 LTFTQTEVQTFFT
-105 APVTRKALL
+105 APVTRQALL
-114 HYKLLRGLLSASL
+114 HYKLLRGLLSAML
-127 AALAATVFV
+127 AALAATLFV

-143 PELFFLGAAL
+143 PVLFFLGAAL

-171 LVSQGRWGSAVRWT
+171 LVSRGRWGSVVRWAVVA
-185 LVGLLML
+185 LVLV
-192 AVMGTLVTTLQAHPW
+192 AVMGTLLSTLSEHPM
-207 PANAGAPFVVR
+207 PENLSAPFAVR
-218 GWVRDVLDAPGP
+218 EWLRDVLNAPGP

-245 ARSTQDFLRY
+245 ARSREGFLRY

-286 ARTRQQA
+286 ARTRQRAQ
-293 RRGNRSA
+293 RSA
-300 RGGNIRVGRV
+300 RAGNLRVGRV
-310 PFLLKARGRPEVAL
+310 PFVLKARGRPEVAL
-324 VWKNLIARKRLGGGL
+324 LWKNLIARRRMGSGL
-339 VVLLGFVVM
+339 VMLLAFGVLGAVF
-348 GALVA
+348 ALVM
-353 LVLGDTRLF
+353 GDTRLF
-362 SNTRELL
+362 SNSREFL
-369 GPMSLMVAV
+369 GPMALMVAV

-422 TLSAAQWVML
+422 TLGVAQWVML

-450 STPVVLGLLS
+450 SVPVVLGLLP

-539 LAGLVAAGA
+539 LAGLAASGA

-575 EG
+575 EA

>member
-1 MSFPRAVAFLWARTW
+1 MSFPSAVAFLWVRTW
-16 RNRLVRQVQRL
+16 RNRVVRQVQRL

-62 NARMFAEFSLEVSVL
+62 NARLFAELSLEVSVL

-92 LTFTQTEVQYFFP
+92 LTFTQTEVQTFFA

-114 HYKLLRGLLSASL
+114 HYKLLRGLLSAML
-127 AALAATVFV
+127 AALAATIFV

-143 PELFFLGAAL
+143 PVLFFLGAAL

-171 LVSQGRWGSAVRWT
+171 LVSQGRWGSAVRWA
-185 LVGLLML
+185 VVAVLLL
-192 AVMGTLVTTLQAHPW
+192 AGMGTLLSTLRDYPL
-207 PANAGAPFVVR
+207 PESLSRPFAVR
-218 GWVRDVLDAPGP
+218 EWLRDVLDAPGP

-240 VAPSM
+240 VAPAM
-245 ARSTQDFLRY
+245 ARSWEGFLRY

-274 VPFEDSAVAGAD
+274 VPFEDSAVAGAE
-286 ARTRQQA
+286 ARTRRREQRAA
-293 RRGNRSA
+293 RSGS
-300 RGGNIRVGRV
+300 IRVGKV
-310 PFLLKARGRPEVAL
+310 PFALKARGRPEVAL
-324 VWKNLIARKRLGGGL
+324 LWKNLIARRRMGSGL
-339 VVLLGFVVM
+339 VMLLSFGVLGAVF
-348 GALVA
+348 ALVM
-353 LVLGDTRLF
+353 GDTRLF
-362 SNTRELL
+362 SNSREFL
-369 GPMSLMVAV
+369 GPMALMVAL

-410 QVVGAELAASAL
+410 QVVSAELAASAL
-422 TLSAAQWVML
+422 TLGVAQWVML
-432 LVALVLGVGTDD
+432 LLALVLGVGADD
-444 ETLAPW
+444 ATLAPW
-450 STPVVLGLLS
+450 STPVVLGLLP

-539 LAGLVAAGA
+539 LAGLAAAGA

-575 EG
+575 EA

>member
-1 MSFPRAVAFLWARTW
+1 MSFPSAVAFLWVRTW
-16 RNRLVRQVQRL
+16 RNRVVRQVQRL
-27 KRPRYLLGALVGL
+27 KRPRYLLGAAVGL

-62 NARMFAEFSLEVSVL
+62 NARLFAEFSLEVSVL
-77 GTLVTA
+77 ATLVTA
-83 WVLGADRPA
+83 WVLGTDRPA
-92 LTFTQTEVQYFFP
+92 LTFTQTEVQTFFS
-105 APVTRKALL
+105 APVTRQALL
-114 HYKLLRGLLSASL
+114 HYKLLRGLLSAML

-171 LVSQGRWGSAVRWT
+171 LVSRGRWGSAVRWT
-185 LVGLLML
+185 VVAGVLVAG
-192 AVMGTLVTTLQAHPW
+192 MGTLLSTLRDHPL
-207 PANAGAPFVVR
+207 PENLSAPFAVR
-218 GWVRDVLDAPGP
+218 EWLRDVLNAPGP

-240 VAPSM
+240 VAPSL
-245 ARSTQDFLRY
+245 ARSGQDFLRY

-286 ARTRQQA
+286 ARTRQRA
-293 RRGNRSA
+293 LRASRSA
-300 RGGNIRVGRV
+300 NLRVGRV
-310 PFLLKARGRPEVAL
+310 PFVLKARGRPEVAL
-324 VWKNLIARKRLGGGL
+324 LWKNLIARRRMGSGL
-339 VVLLGFVVM
+339 VMLLAFGVM
-348 GALVA
+348 GAVFA
-353 LVLGDTRLF
+353 LLMGDTRLF
-362 SNTRELL
+362 ANSREFL
-369 GPMSLMVAV
+369 GPMALMIAV

-410 QVVGAELAASAL
+410 QVVGAELGASAL
-422 TLSAAQWVML
+422 TLGAAQWVML
-432 LVALVLGVGTDD
+432 AVALVLGVGTDD

-450 STPVVLGLLS
+450 SAPVVLGLLP

-477 VLLPAWIPADS
+477 VLLPAWIPADA

-514 LLPAAVVALLV
+514 LLPAGVVALLV

-575 EG
+575 EA